1 MQSGQQNLV
10 TTSVL
15 IHYGESTRAHTVGF
29 THSLGIGV
37 MIISIEACISIYI
50 PHSAL

>member
-15 IHYGESTRAHTVGF
+15 IPYGESTAHTVGF